1 MPTSKLKQLLQYTL
15 DLFEPA
21 MMPAPAPEPA
31 STPAPPKPRAPQ
43 RPRVSRSNVVEPAGA
58 AGLVGTKLEP
68 ARFHH
73 PRANRLAHLPG
84 AEVGFEFK
92 RAKRR
97 TIGFLVGVD
106 GLTVRAPK
114 WVPLAEVDAAVMEKA
129 SWILQKLGDAR
140 LRAQRQEGARI
151 DWRDGA
157 ELPYLG
163 GRVQLV
169 LDPTQAL
176 GKAGAVLEPEAC
188 MNPPDAVRK
197 LFVGLPRDAQPEQ
210 IRDVVQAWLMRQA
223 KAIFLERLQHFAPLL
238 GVQWKKLSLSNAGTR
253 WGSASTSG
261 AIRLNWRLVHF
272 SMPVIDYVV
281 AHELSH
287 LRVMDHSQRFWDTV
301 GTVMPDYAERRGL
314 LKQVPIPKWD

>member
-21 MMPAPAPEPA
+21 LMPAPAPEPA

-43 RPRVSRSNVVEPAGA
+43 RPRISRNKVAEPAGA
-58 AGLVGTKLEP
+58 AGLAGTKLEP
-68 ARFHH
+68 VRFHH

-129 SWILQKLGDAR
+129 GWILQKLGDAR
-140 LRAQRQEGARI
+140 IRAQRQEGARI

-157 ELPYLG
+157 ELPFLG
-163 GRVQLV
+163 ERVLLV

-176 GKAGAVLEPEAC
+176 GKAGAVLAAAGAEGQP
-188 MNPPDAVRK
+188 RQ
-197 LFVGLPRDAQPEQ
+197 LLVGLPQHAQPAQ
-210 IRDVVQAWLMRQA
+210 IRDVVQAWLMREA
-223 KAIFLERLQHFAPLL
+223 KAIFLARLQHFAPLL
-238 GVQWKKLSLSNAGTR
+238 GVQWQKLSLSNAGTR

>member
-21 MMPAPAPEPA
+21 LMPAPAPEPA

-43 RPRVSRSNVVEPAGA
+43 RPRVSRNKVAEPAGA
-58 AGLVGTKLEP
+58 AGLAGTKLEP

-163 GRVQLV
+163 TRVQLV

-176 GKAGAVLEPEAC
+176 GKAGAVLEAEVPA
-188 MNPPDAVRK
+188 DGTIRK
-197 LFVGLPRDAQPEQ
+197 LFVGLPHDAQPEQ

>member
-1 MPTSKLKQLLQYTL
+1 MPSKIKQLLQYTL

-21 MMPAPAPEPA
+21 MMPAPSPEPA
-31 STPAPPKPRAPQ
+31 STPAPPKPRTAP
-43 RPRVSRSNVVEPAGA
+43 RPRVSSRKLTEPSAADLAGS
-58 AGLVGTKLEP
+58 KLEP

-73 PRANRLAHLPG
+73 PRANRLAQLPG

-114 WVPLAEVDAAVMEKA
+114 WVPLAEVDAAVIEKA

-163 GRVQLV
+163 ERVQLV

-176 GKAGAVLEPEAC
+176 GKAGAVLSV
-188 MNPPDAVRK
+188 DTTDGQLRK
-197 LFVGLPRDAQPEQ
+197 LFVGLPHNAEPEQ
-210 IRDVVQAWLMRQA
+210 IRDVVQAWLMRQG
-223 KAIFLERLQHFAPLL
+223 KAIFLARLQHFAPLL
-238 GVQWKKLSLSNAGTR
+238 GVQWQKLSLSNAGTR